1 MNTKSIVASTERRT
15 EGLFV
20 VGSVVKILSGGEH
33 IASGRVKKIV
43 TEIKLGIPFITGLVV
58 EDGVSTYLFDQPNL
72 LWGDIGFHIRFRKDG
87 LLQLEKAR
95 VTSGLTPN
103 PK

>member
-1 MNTKSIVASTERRT
+1 MKTKFIGVDTVRKT

-20 VGSVVKILSGGEH
+20 VGSIVKILSGGEQ
-33 IASGRVKKIV
+33 IASGRVRKIV
-43 TEIKLGIPFITGLVV
+43 TEVKLGIPFITGLVV

-72 LWGDIGFHIRFRKDG
+72 FWGDIGFHIRFRKDG

-95 VTSGLTPN
+95 VNKDIKPRA
-103 PK
+103 